1 MWENW
6 WIVLEGNMMYQ
17 EKETKYD
24 GFAKKLFYDFRKT
37 RKKKIPYWERLTF
50 MDRDEWRGIAQVV
63 KRERKF
69 LKKQRKKMKRQTGD
83 NNDRETTI
91 RS

>member
-1 MWENW
+1 
-6 WIVLEGNMMYQ
+6 MYQ

-37 RKKKIPYWERLTF
+37 INKRIPYWERLTF
-50 MDRDEWRGIAQVV
+50 KDRDEWRGIAQVV
-63 KRERKF
+63 KRERKY

-83 NNDRETTI
+83 NNDRQITG
-91 RS
+91 SS